1 MNELKLSLKNKNSLY
16 KVIVLVEYW
25 PDQLIE
31 AYLSISPEQ
40 MMSDLGVSPN
50 RHKLLK
56 ASNFCRNGY

>member
-1 MNELKLSLKNKNSLY
+1 MNELKLNLKNKISLY

-50 RHKLLK
+50 RHKLLN
-56 ASNFCRNGY
+56 ASNLCRKGY